1 MHTAGRDISMKGY
14 LIEPMTI
21 DIKGLQF
28 NESLYVAPIEDAML
42 IGLDFLSKYHVEI
55 DMKQG
60 LFGVQGQKIPFIEGK
75 GNSVHDVHVTEV
87 RMVRR
92 TVIPA
97 RSALRIH
104 CHTDHPLKPACYLVE
119 PDLKTV
125 LAPRVCIVGAGEPV
139 MSFVNLS
146 DSKIT
151 LFKNQKVG
159 KVYEVDEIHP
169 SGESDHTDILQTT
182 QAKHTTGNGR
192 LPEHLED
199 MYESSCMKLN
209 QKEQYDLKN
218 LLIEFA
224 DVFSVHEFDLGNFT
238 AIEHTIDTGD
248 AAPVKQKFRRTPT
261 SFEVE
266 EEKHLEKML
275 KADVIEPSMS

>member
-1 MHTAGRDISMKGY
+1 MRQLKSKSSIMIPIRVQGITVDGIIDTASDVTIISDKVYNSLPVKPSIVKSIALHTAGRDMSMKGY
-14 LIEPMTI
+14 LLEPMTI

-60 LFGVQGQKIPFIEGK
+60 LFGIQGQKIPFIEGK

-104 CHTDHPLKPACYLVE
+104 CNTDHPLKPACYLVE
-119 PDLKTV
+119 PDVKTV

-146 DSKIT
+146 DCNNT
-151 LFKNQKVG
+151 F
-159 KVYEVDEIHP
+159 
-169 SGESDHTDILQTT
+169 
-182 QAKHTTGNGR
+182 
-192 LPEHLED
+192 
-199 MYESSCMKLN
+199 
-209 QKEQYDLKN
+209 
-218 LLIEFA
+218 
-224 DVFSVHEFDLGNFT
+224 
-238 AIEHTIDTGD
+238 
-248 AAPVKQKFRRTPT
+248 
-261 SFEVE
+261 
-266 EEKHLEKML
+266 
-275 KADVIEPSMS
+275 